1 MQATALQR
9 KHDVG
14 KSN

>member
-1 MQATALQR
+1 M

-14 KSN
+14 KHRS